1 MADDEKPGKRRAG
14 HGEDSIYW
22 DESKQRFIGAISHGF
37 TPAGKRRRPK
47 VRGKTKTEVR
57 QKLRKLRK
65 ELEAGVRTP
74 ANYKVEDAVNDWF
87 ARGLSGRDEKTV
99 TLYRGFADN
108 HLIPALG
115 NAKLNELDA
124 DEVDDWLLDRA
135 EHLST
140 RTLRILHSIL
150 RRSITQAQRR
160 DKVLRN
166 VALLVTTPEGRPGRP
181 SKSLTLDQAKTVLTT
196 DQGSRT
202 HAYVVLSLLVGVRTE
217 EARPLRWQHVHLTP
231 PKGTKP
237 HVEVWRSVRRHGD
250 TKTRLSRRT
259 LALPKL
265 VVDVLAAHRERQRAE
280 WQTIGRSWNEKELV
294 FSTRTGTPLAA
305 GNVRRDF
312 RILLRKASLP
322 ADEWTPRELRHSF
335 VSLLSDHGISAEDI
349 AKVVGHR
356 STNTTE
362 IVYRKQL
369 RPVITGGA
377 DAMDQI
383 FAADKPDGQREG
395 KGKSGAR
402 KGNRGGKKKRR

>member
-1 MADDEKPGKRRAG
+1 MEENDKPGKRRAG

-22 DESKQRFIGAISHGF
+22 DESKQRYIGAISHGF

-65 ELEAGVRTP
+65 ELEAGAKTP

-108 HLIPALG
+108 HLIPGLG
-115 NAKLNELDA
+115 KAKLQELDA
-124 DEVDDWLLDRA
+124 DDVDDWLLDRA
-135 EHLST
+135 DHLST

-217 EARPLRWQHVHLTP
+217 EARPLRWQHVHLSP
-231 PKGTKP
+231 PKGTQP

-265 VVDVLAAHRERQRAE
+265 VVDVLTVHRVRQQAA
-280 WQTIGRSWNEKELV
+280 WKDIGRSWEEKELV
-294 FSTRTGTPLAA
+294 FSTQTGTPLAA

-312 RILLRKASLP
+312 RILLRKAGLK
-322 ADEWTPRELRHSF
+322 AEEWTPRELRHSF

-377 DAMDQI
+377 VAMDEI
-383 FAADKPDGQREG
+383 FAPGRPEGQRKAKKPKNG
-395 KGKSGAR
+395 TRGRKGKKSR
-402 KGNRGGKKKRR
+402 